1 MQPLNLSSSVFALT
15 PVNINKSTMATKTIP
30 IGKTFVTKDGIASQ
44 REKLK
49 TVIVPY
55 LNENWHVSLPVRN
68 E

>member
-1 MQPLNLSSSVFALT
+1 
-15 PVNINKSTMATKTIP
+15 MATKTIP